1 MILSHTHLPDYP
13 FCVVQAIFGTGFIVL
28 SIYMYKQMSKNY
40 SIELFLLTNESNLAA
55 SKVYA
60 NSMQH
65 TETT

>member
-1 MILSHTHLPDYP
+1 MR
-13 FCVVQAIFGTGFIVL
+13 AIFGTGFIVL

-40 SIELFLLTNESNLAA
+40 SIELLLLTNESKLAA